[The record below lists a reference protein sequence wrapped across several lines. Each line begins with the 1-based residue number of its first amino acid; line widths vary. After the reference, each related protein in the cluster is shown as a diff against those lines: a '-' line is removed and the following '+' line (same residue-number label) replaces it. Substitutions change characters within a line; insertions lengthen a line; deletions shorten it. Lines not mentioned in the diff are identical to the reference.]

1 MFITSKQLH
10 DRREARKFM
19 PRFKMEMGKNF
30 VFLVPKVG
38 LRFDEELGDYVP
50 MLGYYADEVFKLFT
64 GETTA
69 PKEVTDANV
78 LDLIEQHLEAKGTAP
93 EELDRIM
100 TEAEKYHNNKEMT
113 DILMISDEYR
123 KVTMI
128 GKKFPVDVSSKS
140 YTDKEGKRH
149 KDLMEVFADMVGKVY
164 RKRAE
169 ATVKDLESKGIT
181 DEEAVKEA
189 LRAVYESKPIS
200 NIQDKIVI
208 PVVVIECDN
217 TQMPKV
223 QGKVPLQ
230 IIKYECTPN
239 QYSKFKTKLA
249 TLSDNKK
256 SYLELN
262 VLFPM
267 KHEKDER
274 VSKMQSAQSM
284 EVSFQP
290 AEGSLFKI
298 DPTLE
303 ERYMKFRRDMV
314 YDSYIYT
321 KDSFAFRTVSDDEIL
336 ASAKK
341 WIFDNFDELDE
352 EIKKE
357 HAELLD
363 LIEETLTPEEI
374 ASISSSGRT
383 LKAVQDI
390 KEGVANT
397 ADAKD
402 KIASMLSGIKV
413 GDKDINLDDLQ
424 DADIPMLGEDND
436 DVGF

>member
-10 DRREARKFM
+10 DRRESRKFM

-38 LRFDEELGDYVP
+38 LRFDEEAGDYVP
-50 MLGYYADEVFKLFT
+50 MLGYYADEVYKHFT
-64 GETTA
+64 GEVSV
-69 PKEVTDANV
+69 PKELTDTNL
-78 LDLIEQHLEAKGTAP
+78 LDMIEKTLEGRKSAEDIDK
-93 EELDRIM
+93 IM
-100 TEAEKYHNNKEMT
+100 TEAEKYYGNKEMT

-123 KVTMI
+123 KVNMI

-140 YTDKEGKRH
+140 FTDKEGKRH

-181 DEEAVKEA
+181 EEEAVKDA

-208 PVVVIECDN
+208 PVIVIECDN

-230 IIKYECTPN
+230 VIKYECTPN

-267 KHEKDER
+267 KQEKDER

-303 ERYMKFRRDMV
+303 ERYIKFRREMV
-314 YDSYIYT
+314 YDSHVYT

-352 EIKKE
+352 DIKKE

-374 ASISSSGRT
+374 ASISTSGRT
-383 LKAVQDI
+383 LKAVNAI
-390 KEGVANT
+390 KEGVDDS

-424 DADIPMLGEDND
+424 GEDIPMLGESD
-436 DVGF
+436 DDIAF